1 MRRSL
6 RSLAVPIIAF
16 LLLSVSVR
24 TMAQEDTSKPK
35 PAARVYP
42 PLIGGSGDQDT
53 DSDKETTSNLSP
65 DTRPLTGVQT
75 PTLGTPEIRHSY
87 WMPGFEYSNLAR
99 SSSIYQPTTSNWNT
113 TNYLVGNLSLLGAW
127 NHSQLAVNYSGGG
140 SVSTD
145 QSQGNN
151 YYHQL
156 GLIQAFNW
164 QRWHL
169 VFIDQFSDL
178 PQAQFGFGAS
188 SNLATPGIGGPLQPS
203 LPSLQTS
210 YQPNQSIF
218 TSLGQRYSNSI
229 TTQIAYDVSRR
240 GSITLSGSYGI
251 LRFVQTGNIDT
262 NDSIFSLGY
271 NYALSQ
277 KDSIGMLYRF
287 SGYRFIGNPQ
297 AFNSHAALF
306 AYGHKITG
314 RLALQLFGGPEV
326 TTFRVPVSNKSDR
339 ISVSG
344 GGTLTY
350 ASLRT
355 GLSVTFNHGVS
366 GGSGQ
371 FTGTSADQLQNA
383 LTYQLSRVWQG
394 NLSFGFARNTSLG
407 PSNTSQVSQTYDSW
421 FAGAAVSR
429 PVGRT
434 AKFNF
439 GYTAYIQ
446 NSHLPVCIGSACST
460 SYVQHQI
467 SLDFQWHTRPLVL
480 R

>member
-6 RSLAVPIIAF
+6 RSFAVPIIVCV
-16 LLLSVSVR
+16 LLPISVR
-24 TMAQEDTSKPK
+24 TMAQEDASKPK

-42 PLIGGSGDQDT
+42 PLFGGSGDQDT
-53 DSDKETTSNLSP
+53 DSDKESTTNLSP
-65 DTRPLTGVQT
+65 DIRPLTGVQT

-87 WMPGFEYSNLAR
+87 WMPGFQYSNLAR
-99 SSSIYQPTTSNWNT
+99 SSSIYNPAISDWNT
-113 TNYLVGNLSLLGAW
+113 TSYVVGNLSLLGTW
-127 NHSQLAVNYSGGG
+127 NRSQLAVNYSGGG
-140 SVSTD
+140 SISTD
-145 QSQGNN
+145 QLQGNS

-156 GLIQAFNW
+156 GLVQAFDW

-169 VFIDQFSDL
+169 VFIDQFSYL
-178 PQAQFGFGAS
+178 PQAQFGFGGS

-203 LPSLQTS
+203 LPSLQTN

-218 TSLGQRYSNSI
+218 TSLGPRYSNSI
-229 TTQIAYDVSRR
+229 TTQAAYDTSPRSSV
-240 GSITLSGSYGI
+240 TLSGSYGI
-251 LRFVQTGNIDT
+251 LRFVQAGSIDT

-277 KDSIGMLYRF
+277 RDSIGVLYRF
-287 SGYRFIGNPQ
+287 SIYRYIGNPQ
-297 AFNSHAALF
+297 AFNSHEALL

-314 RLALQLFGGPEV
+314 RVALQLFGGPEV
-326 TTFRVPVSNKSDR
+326 TTFRMPVNNKSDR

-344 GGTLTY
+344 GGTVTY
-350 ASLRT
+350 ASRRT
-355 GLSVTFNHGVS
+355 GLSVTYNHGVS

-394 NLSFGFARNTSLG
+394 NISFGFARNKSLG
-407 PSNTSQVSQTYDSW
+407 LSTTSQVSQTYDSW
-421 FAGAAVSR
+421 FAGGALSR
-429 PVGRT
+429 PLGRT
-434 AKFNF
+434 AKFNL

-446 NSHLPVCIGSACST
+446 NSHLPVCIGSVCST